1 MMNGVFMNKG
11 FDVEKLGNSKKQAE
25 DLKEICIK
33 HSVSYED
40 LNKMLDSEK
49 VKKLLNRYCS
59 LMLFST
65 NFRCFS
71 RAFSSGSVCKYS

>member
-1 MMNGVFMNKG
+1 MMNGVFMNKS
-11 FDVEKLGNSKKQAE
+11 FDVENLGNSKKQAE

-49 VKKLLNRYCS
+49 VKKLHRRNHYINQVIS
-59 LMLFST
+59 EIIE
-65 NFRCFS
+65 
-71 RAFSSGSVCKYS
+71 G